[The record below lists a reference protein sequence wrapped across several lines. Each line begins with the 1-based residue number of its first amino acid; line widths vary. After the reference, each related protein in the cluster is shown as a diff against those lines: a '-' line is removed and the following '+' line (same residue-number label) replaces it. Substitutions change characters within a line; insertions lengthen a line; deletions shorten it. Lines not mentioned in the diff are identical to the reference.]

1 MYISTKNPGCVIKPI
16 IGDGYCAFWSFQH
29 GLSFSYGKVESLDS
43 FLVERRSKIMKNYDF
58 HSNFSTEDV
67 NK

>member
-16 IGDGYCAFWSFQH
+16 IGDGYCVFWSFQH
-29 GLSFSYGKVESLDS
+29 GLSFSYDKVESLDS
-43 FLVERRSKIMKNYDF
+43 FLAERRSKIMKNYDF